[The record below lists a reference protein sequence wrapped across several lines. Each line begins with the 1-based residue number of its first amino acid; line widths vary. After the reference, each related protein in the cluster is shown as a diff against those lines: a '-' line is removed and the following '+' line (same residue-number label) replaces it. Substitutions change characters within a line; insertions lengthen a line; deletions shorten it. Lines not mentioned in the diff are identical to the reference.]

1 MLEFVVCEIVQE
13 GLQVLSLCLSL
24 LGTLLLTSGLQK
36 VERIKREGERM
47 VWRGR
52 EKERVRKNRLHA
64 RTWVGR

>member
-1 MLEFVVCEIVQE
+1 MCEIVQE

-36 VERIKREGERM
+36 IERIKREGERT
-47 VWRGR
+47 VWKGQ

-64 RTWVGR
+64 RTWAGRKF